1 MARSGKRKWRWRR
14 GKRRRWRWIVLGVN
28 RARNREWSGAWK
40 CAEPNYMH
48 FNGTLVSGSMC
59 TGSKTINQN
68 MKISLCV
75 EEKER
80 NTWSTQFEW
89 CVVHRAQVFWWSEST
104 QTHRDENWKR
114 VFICSDG
121 PQNQLNE
128 TTMCWL
134 ISSLIAWF
142 YWMLCRSVFLHS
154 AFQYSRQSFV
164 YNKFIVYVNLLG
176 EKNLGHFTSIFGTAH
191 E

>member
-1 MARSGKRKWRWRR
+1 MCWAKLHALQRYPCFRFDVHRF
-14 GKRRRWRWIVLGVN
+14 
-28 RARNREWSGAWK
+28 E
-40 CAEPNYMH
+40 NYK
-48 FNGTLVSGSMC
+48 
-59 TGSKTINQN
+59 SKHENFP
-68 MKISLCV
+68 LW
-75 EEKER
+75 EKER

-104 QTHRDENWKR
+104 QTHWDENWKR

-121 PQNQLNE
+121 PQNQQNE

-154 AFQYSRQSFV
+154 AFQYSLQSFV
-164 YNKFIVYVNLLG
+164 YSKFIVHVNLLR
-176 EKNLGHFTSIFGTAH
+176 EKKLGSFTSVFGTAH
-191 E
+191 EQRLENVNSLFHVENCGPKNSCT